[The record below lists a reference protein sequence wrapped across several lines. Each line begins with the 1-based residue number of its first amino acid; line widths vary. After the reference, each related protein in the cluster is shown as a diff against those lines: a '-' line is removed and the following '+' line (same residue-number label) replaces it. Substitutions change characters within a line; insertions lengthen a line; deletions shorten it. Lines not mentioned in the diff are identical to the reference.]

1 MFEEHKKLNLKLKRP
16 KLLTQGGFIT
26 QNSVTKSYLVYKVLF
41 GAYFLVGF
49 GIYLYLHGYVQN
61 NIGITMIYL
70 THWCHKLMSLSFVY
84 NSILVVVR
92 FIQENREKRADD
104 NFFEKNGVLTKISWA
119 MSTAANN
126 LAIAVTMVYWSVLF
140 DPNKKRTPLEV
151 YENYDTHLFQ
161 TVVTLLDIVIS
172 ERPWRFCHA
181 IYPELL
187 ALVYLVFNVI
197 YVVLGGENA
206 NGEDYIYPILDWN
219 NAPGTAVLWVILFI
233 VTIVVSQAFL
243 CLFVFIRGKFFEH
256 LRDKFCDGIEMENFA
271 ETSITD
277 ESSYDQ

>member
-1 MFEEHKKLNLKLKRP
+1 MLEEHKKLNLKLKNP
-16 KLLTQGGFIT
+16 KLLTQGGSVK
-26 QNSVTKSYLVYKVLF
+26 QDNVTKFFLVYKILI
-41 GAYFLVGF
+41 GAYFVVGF

-61 NIGITMIYL
+61 TIGITMIFL

-126 LAIAVTMVYWSVLF
+126 LAITVTVLYWSVLY
-140 DPNKKRTPLEV
+140 DPNRKGTPLQV
-151 YENYDTHLFQ
+151 YENYDTHLIQ

-172 ERPWRFCHA
+172 ERPWRLCHA
-181 IYPELL
+181 VYPELF
-187 ALVYLVFNVI
+187 ALVYLVVNVI
-197 YVVLGGENA
+197 YVVVSG
-206 NGEDYIYPILDWN
+206 DYIYPMMDWN
-219 NAPGTAVLWVILFI
+219 NAPGTAVLWIILFI

-243 CLFVFIRGKFFEH
+243 CLFAFIRGKFFEH
-256 LRDKFCDGIEMENFA
+256 LRDKFCDGIETENFA
-271 ETSITD
+271 KTSITD
-277 ESSYDQ
+277 ESSYDK